1 MRKLIL
7 LLAVLLLAGQAGAKT
22 MTWHGTTI
30 LKLGA
35 YPPDGM
41 ILDPGSGVATVNNS
55 SGGPHMSTLRIQ
67 GDGVP
72 DSGVW
77 VVTDPETTPQIKSI
91 IVTGTMQSA
100 TMTGISGATHGGPH
114 ELAMAGFTRV
124 CLFLPGC
131 ITNIAMQNTKNNG
144 NTGVG
149 VGGIITMGGLGSIR
163 ISVEGAPWE
172 IHTVTQINQTKKGN
186 FLTLSRAGWV
196 HGAGSATD

>member
-1 MRKLIL
+1 MRRLIV

-22 MTWHGTTI
+22 MEWQGT
-30 LKLGA
+30 LLLDLGFMKS
-35 YPPDGM
+35 G
-41 ILDPGSGVATVNNS
+41 IIQGSGVATVNNS

-67 GDGVP
+67 NGIAGSDVIP
-72 DSGVW
+72 
-77 VVTDPETTPQIKSI
+77 VTDPNTTPQIKSI
-91 IVTGTMQSA
+91 IISATLATGTL
-100 TMTGISGATHGGPH
+100 TGISGVPPLGNGVLPVP
-114 ELAMAGFTRV
+114 GFTRV